1 MMKDIVLLNFMIQDN
16 KFVMH
21 LKIMI
26 KGIILRSNAM
36 ILRRL
41 FDIRL
46 YV

>member
-16 KFVMH
+16 KFAMH

-26 KGIILRSNAM
+26 KSIISQPNAM

-41 FDIRL
+41 LDIRL

>member
-16 KFVMH
+16 KFVMY

-26 KGIILRSNAM
+26 KSIILQPNAM

-41 FDIRL
+41 LDIRL